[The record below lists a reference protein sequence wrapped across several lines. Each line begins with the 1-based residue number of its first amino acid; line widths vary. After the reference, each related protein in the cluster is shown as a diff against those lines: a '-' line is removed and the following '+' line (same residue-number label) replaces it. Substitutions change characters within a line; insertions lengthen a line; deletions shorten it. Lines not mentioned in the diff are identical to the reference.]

1 MTPVVDAHMHCIA
14 GPTGGEITE
23 DELKLVMGGNA
34 ARLRALEP
42 LAGSAL
48 SANRNNQKNTEARK

>member
-1 MTPVVDAHMHCIA
+1 MTPVVDAHIHCIA
-14 GPTGGEITE
+14 GADWFPPAE

-34 ARLRALEP
+34 ARLMALEP